1 MARVL
6 LVTADRDLAFLV
18 DLSLLRAG
26 HAVEAM
32 LTPAALPQRLAGR
45 PPHAVVLDCAPTD
58 GAGEGLVADLRRHWP
73 RCPILLVAARAAGVE
88 DAQQLGEVLAAAQ
101 PAVLLRRP
109 LEPYELVGTL
119 DRVVRAA
126 SARAA

>member
-26 HAVEAM
+26 HAVEEM
-32 LTPAALPQRLAGR
+32 LAPGALPRRLAGR

-58 GAGEGLVADLRRHWP
+58 GAGERLVADLRRHWP
-73 RCPILLVAARAAGVE
+73 RCPVLLVAARAAGAE
-88 DAQQLGEVLAAAQ
+88 DAQALGRLLEVAQ
-101 PAVLLRRP
+101 PAALLRRP
-109 LEPYELVGTL
+109 VEPYELVWTL
-119 DRVVRAA
+119 DRVVRSA